1 MFLLGHSS
9 WSYVL
14 SKLTGQ
20 GLRVNLPAY
29 LALLSG
35 VLPDFD
41 IYFQPYIIHHTYT
54 HSILVLGPVAA
65 ILSYKFRRLG
75 IAFSIGLFSHLLTDY
90 LVGSIP
96 LLYPVYPD
104 LIIGLNLGLPS
115 LADTVLELGAFL
127 VLIVYAF
134 INGDYKLIL
143 KPSKDSL
150 MLAIPLV
157 AIITLTLLFAGDNN
171 IALSSFAFSRK
182 ALTFISLGHI
192 AMVGILAYAAIRGLF
207 PYLRRS
213 RIAARPASTA

>member
-1 MFLLGHSS
+1 M
-9 WSYVL
+9 
-14 SKLTGQ
+14 SKVTGR
-20 GLRVNLPAY
+20 GLAVNLPAY

-41 IYFQPYIIHHTYT
+41 IYFQPYLVHHTYT
-54 HSILVLGPVAA
+54 HSILTLGPIAA
-65 ILSYKFRRLG
+65 VLVYKFKRLG

-96 LLYPVYPD
+96 LFYPVYPG

-115 LADTVLELGAFL
+115 LTDTVLELGAFL

-143 KPSKDSL
+143 KPSRESL
-150 MLAIPLV
+150 TLAIPLV
-157 AIITLTLLFAGDNN
+157 AIITLTLLFAGDNY
-171 IALSSFAFSRK
+171 IALPSFAFSRR

-192 AMVGILAYAAIRGLF
+192 ALVGILAYATVRGLV
-207 PYLRRS
+207 PYVKRS
-213 RIAARPASTA
+213 RMAERSFSTT